1 MLLSLSLATLGFS
14 AQHPSFDAFLAKYH
28 KQYAGAEYSERRA
41 AYEAAV
47 ATIEAHNAASPSWT
61 MKASDTMITLGN
73 ASAVKNSIQLQQ
85 PRLLLVYHIGKTG
98 GSSLMA
104 WFKKGLT
111 RPAANR
117 PVDVVVGYRLASRFM
132 TAHFCNHLTA
142 NYSAN
147 CSSAEFAW
155 RKAKPLDHVRSSNDF
170 KMDQTTS
177 LFAWQTMRI
186 GVEFHTPQPREF
198 FMTSVLPRM
207 GRMRA
212 LYRVHQG
219 EALAVTVVRDP
230 LDHIFSVYR
239 MWPPVVNNTLQPFP
253 SYLSPK
259 RAGLIVGCLTQPV
272 QTRDMSRGNPLG
284 CQNASLANAI
294 ANLRNFDMVG
304 VTENLDAFGRTLTPG
319 ALAMPHV
326 KPKSVALRFRREAN
340 QWTLKRLN
348 LSTRQRVF
356 ETMRCDAAL
365 YTHVLQHTV
374 Y

>member
-1 MLLSLSLATLGFS
+1 MLLSLSIATLGFS

-155 RKAKPLDHVRSSNDF
+155 RKAKP
-170 KMDQTTS
+170 
-177 LFAWQTMRI
+177 
-186 GVEFHTPQPREF
+186 
-198 FMTSVLPRM
+198 
-207 GRMRA
+207 
-212 LYRVHQG
+212 
-219 EALAVTVVRDP
+219 
-230 LDHIFSVYR
+230 
-239 MWPPVVNNTLQPFP
+239 
-253 SYLSPK
+253 
-259 RAGLIVGCLTQPV
+259 
-272 QTRDMSRGNPLG
+272 
-284 CQNASLANAI
+284 
-294 ANLRNFDMVG
+294 
-304 VTENLDAFGRTLTPG
+304 
-319 ALAMPHV
+319 
-326 KPKSVALRFRREAN
+326 
-340 QWTLKRLN
+340 RLN